1 MGWLETDP
9 FALTPHRM
17 ATALKNRP
25 KRAGARKAAAGP
37 KARSATAL
45 PSVIQN
51 RSRINWINLALS
63 GLLILLIVTV
73 YGQVGSH
80 PFVDY
85 DDPDYVINNLHVQ
98 AGLTWSTI
106 TWAMTALEAGNWHPV
121 TWLSHALDCQLFGLD
136 PSGHHWS
143 SVAFHCINTVLLF
156 WLLWIATRAR
166 WQSFLVAA
174 LFALHPLN
182 VESVA
187 WIAER
192 KNLVSTLF
200 FLLALGAYGWYA
212 RRPGVAR
219 YLLLAVLF
227 ILGLGAKPMVI
238 TLPFVLLLL
247 DFWPLQRIEGWLDP
261 SSAFPV
267 PQTTLSRL
275 ILEKLPLLALSAG
288 SAVITIIA
296 QRESVIRTDELPSLI
311 RIENSLYAY
320 GAYLWKMVWPA
331 HLAIIYPHPGRT
343 LPAWKPLLSLAIIIV
358 TSIVAWKQR
367 ARRPYLVTGWLWFL
381 GTAVP
386 IIGIMQVGL
395 QVIADRYAYLP
406 LIGMFVI
413 VVWGSSG
420 IADDLGA
427 TNAARLAAG
436 LAVLAVLAFVTY
448 RQVGAW
454 RSSVDLWSHA
464 VEVTSNNSVAENNL
478 ANALFKL
485 GRYQEGMEHIRKYVA
500 MEPLDAFAHIR
511 VAADDQDRGL
521 LTDAAQE
528 YTKALKANQFLIEH
542 QSPGLNPKAVAITY
556 ANLGVTYLQLGDS
569 AKAAQSGALAL
580 QTDSS
585 AVQEMIQGMEQA
597 VAARPAAGGY
607 LRIGLLL
614 QLFGQEAEAQQAF
627 LQAQRLNPATAPRAP
642 RSNGN

>member
-1 MGWLETDP
+1 
-9 FALTPHRM
+9 M
-17 ATALKNRP
+17 ATSLKTRP
-25 KRAGARKAAAGP
+25 KRAGAKKAASSP
-37 KARSATAL
+37 KAQPPTGQPAPAETRS
-45 PSVIQN
+45 Q
-51 RSRINWINLALS
+51 INGINVALS
-63 GLLILLIVTV
+63 WLLILLIVTV
-73 YGQVGSH
+73 YSQVGSH

-85 DDPDYVINNLHVQ
+85 DDPDYVAGNLHVQ
-98 AGLTWSTI
+98 AGLTWNTL
-106 TWAMTALEAGNWHPV
+106 TWALTALDAGNWHPV

-136 PSGHHWS
+136 PAGHHWS
-143 SVAFHCINTVLLF
+143 SVVFHCVNAVLLF
-156 WLLWIATRAR
+156 WLLWVATGAR
-166 WQSFLVAA
+166 WKSFLVAA
-174 LFALHPLN
+174 LFALRPLN

-200 FLLALGAYGWYA
+200 FFLALGAYGWYA
-212 RRPGVAR
+212 RRPGIVR

-227 ILGLGAKPMVI
+227 VLGLGAKPMVI

-247 DFWPLQRIEGWLDP
+247 DFWPLQRVEGWSDA
-261 SSAFPV
+261 SITCPV
-267 PQTTLSRL
+267 PQTSISRL

-296 QRESVIRTDELPSLI
+296 QRASVVRTEELPWLI
-311 RIENSLYAY
+311 RLENSLYAY

-343 LPAWKPLLSLAIIIV
+343 LAVWKPLLSLAIIAV
-358 TSIVAWKQR
+358 MSVAAWKQR

-395 QVIADRYAYLP
+395 QVIADRYAYVP

-413 VVWGSSG
+413 LVWGLSE
-420 IADDLGA
+420 IAGNFDA
-427 TNAARLAAG
+427 TNTARVAG
-436 LAVLAVLAFVTY
+436 VTVLAVLSVVTW
-448 RQVGAW
+448 RQIGAW
-454 RSSVDLWSHA
+454 RSSLDLWSHA
-464 VEVTSNNSVAENNL
+464 VEVTSNNSVAENYL
-478 ANALFKL
+478 AASLFSL
-485 GRYQEGMEHIRKYVA
+485 GRYQEGMEHIRQYVVL
-500 MEPLDAFAHIR
+500 EPLDPFAHIR
-511 VAADDQDRGL
+511 VAADDQDHGL
-521 LTDAAQE
+521 LTDAVRE
-528 YTKALKANQFLIEH
+528 YEKALQANAFLIEH
-542 QSPGLNPKAVAITY
+542 QSSALNSKALAITY

-597 VAARPAAGGY
+597 VAARPVAAGY
-607 LRIGLLL
+607 IRIGMLL
-614 QLFGQEAEAQQAF
+614 QLFGQETQAQQAF
-627 LQAQRLNPATAPRAP
+627 LQAQGLNPAAAPVSP